1 MLKTK
6 AQNDKSGYL
15 QPYQSSFPGVAE
27 KRARARHL
35 DPAAAGLDAG
45 RMTTAASLS
54 WYRRPAARQWRCAP
68 PGTAALA
75 FHAGLPGYRPT
86 ELRELPA
93 LAADLQVG
101 RVFVKDESGRL
112 PLSAFKVLGASWA
125 VARILA
131 EPAAASG
138 PAGPAEALTVAA
150 LRRAA
155 ADRPVEL
162 VTATEGNHGR
172 AVAWMGRLLGLQVRV
187 FVPGGIPPG
196 AVAAIAAEGATVTV
210 VNEPYDRAVAQAAAY
225 ADAGPGRALV
235 QDTAWPGYERVPGW
249 IVEGYDTLLR
259 EADIQLQRCGVPGPD
274 LVSVPV
280 GVGSLAQAVV
290 AHYRGG
296 EPAGGMPGP
305 AVLAVEPDTAACV
318 LASLH
323 GGAVQSV
330 PTAHTVMAGLNCG
343 TPSSLGWPVLAAGLD
358 SAIAVPDRAATRA
371 ASDLASLGISSGP
384 SGAASLAGVRAA
396 LTGRGAGQRRA
407 DMAVTSSS
415 VLVLL
420 STEGQGGAARPDS

>member
-1 MLKTK
+1 
-6 AQNDKSGYL
+6 
-15 QPYQSSFPGVAE
+15 
-27 KRARARHL
+27 
-35 DPAAAGLDAG
+35 
-45 RMTTAASLS
+45 
-54 WYRRPAARQWRCAP
+54 
-68 PGTAALA
+68 
-75 FHAGLPGYRPT
+75 
-86 ELRELPA
+86 
-93 LAADLQVG
+93 
-101 RVFVKDESGRL
+101 
-112 PLSAFKVLGASWA
+112 
-125 VARILA
+125 
-131 EPAAASG
+131 
-138 PAGPAEALTVAA
+138 
-150 LRRAA
+150 
-155 ADRPVEL
+155 
-162 VTATEGNHGR
+162 
-172 AVAWMGRLLGLQVRV
+172 
-187 FVPGGIPPG
+187 
-196 AVAAIAAEGATVTV
+196 
-210 VNEPYDRAVAQAAAY
+210 
-225 ADAGPGRALV
+225 
-235 QDTAWPGYERVPGW
+235 VPGW